1 MVWHIMMKSVDV
13 MQPSIA
19 IFYHLGHYQPIT
31 PKLLSLLS
39 EQKAGLTPKKSNEAS
54 KQSKDNLN
62 LYNEISSSIVSK
74 VNLDVASM
82 LKWFLSLLRFLL
94 LLKDK
99 IRNLEAF
106 DGRSSAPDRA

>member
-39 EQKAGLTPKKSNEAS
+39 EQKAGLTPKKSNEALS
-54 KQSKDNLN
+54 DNLN
-62 LYNEISSSIVSK
+62 LYNEISSSIGLVSK